1 MAGLKYCVIE
11 SNPDT
16 VKREQEKGVPIFYG
30 DATQES
36 VLEFAKIEKASV
48 AAITIPGNSRTEEM
62 TEQIRNLNKDI
73 NLLVRA
79 RFESSIK
86 DLIHAGATYA
96 ISDEKETSFEMLSRI
111 LRLSNVS
118 NQNIRNIVEAQS
130 NSDSDSLVSDS
141 VKTAKN
147 INKSVISNI
156 VISKSFKYLGK
167 TLQDM
172 DFRKR
177 FDLSV
182 LTIDKGQGNPEP
194 ARPDDV
200 IKPGYSLLV
209 LGKKDKIADFA
220 DMQFEKKE
228 FEGDVAH
235 DRTI

>member
-1 MAGLKYCVIE
+1 M
-11 SNPDT
+11 
-16 VKREQEKGVPIFYG
+16 
-30 DATQES
+30 
-36 VLEFAKIEKASV
+36 
-48 AAITIPGNSRTEEM
+48 
-62 TEQIRNLNKDI
+62 NKDI

-141 VKTAKN
+141 VKTVKD
-147 INKSVISNI
+147 INKSILANI
-156 VISKSFKYLGK
+156 VISKSFKYIGK

-177 FDLSV
+177 FELIV
-182 LTIDKGQGNPEP
+182 LTIDKGQENPEP
-194 ARPDDV
+194 ASPNDV
-200 IKPGYSLLV
+200 IKAGYSLLV

-220 DMQFEKKE
+220 DMQLGKNE
-228 FEGDVAH
+228 FDSDVAH